1 MIWWS
6 INGRFMK
13 GRVSF
18 LINCTINAAYDEQI
32 KNGNCQCVIFH
43 LFQLMSSLVFLTS
56 DSIPRVRATAMR
68 MLNSFEFSTVL
79 FVPHYTIL
87 LPRLLSLL
95 TPCPIEYLKNVHVH
109 AMEIMALL
117 ARGVGKERIMI
128 DMHAINPVVCPIAAL
143 IHDRHKY
150 FHALRRPLIDIV
162 DVIGDCELVLF
173 DCMFS
178 STLPSSTNVFTVHH
192 ELSDVAVLG
201 LLMIILSIAGV
212 LYLLVIHYLCC
223 CPAKLP
229 PARYLIDIEKSSN
242 QFTVHKNDCGLGQR
256 NCAYMYIVVM
266 LPFLPIEPQQWILSG
281 IALIFN
287 VIFLAILVFRD
298 RRIHIFYRT
307 CLGVFT
313 TLNILYTIMYLIV
326 VHSSFLL
333 ALHFMFI
340 YTQLNHEWNRF
351 HSFLRRPIS
360 LLIVLIIDILFMTFP
375 SLVTFLRLSPNQ
387 LVEDNKREEV
397 LSKYGIDLATIGY
410 IASLFRSKNPD
421 GSLSPQWDHIGLKA
435 QLQVQMF
442 RSLVAQTIVPFVF
455 CYTPSALTYTLPLL
469 NIEASSI
476 APFVSFLLM
485 LFPICEPLVLVYF
498 LVHLRRDI
506 QRALCCLV
514 GRKFQENTT
523 RASELVTQTRISNPE
538 TGGAARF

>member
-1 MIWWS
+1 
-6 INGRFMK
+6 
-13 GRVSF
+13 
-18 LINCTINAAYDEQI
+18 
-32 KNGNCQCVIFH
+32 
-43 LFQLMSSLVFLTS
+43 
-56 DSIPRVRATAMR
+56 
-68 MLNSFEFSTVL
+68 
-79 FVPHYTIL
+79 
-87 LPRLLSLL
+87 
-95 TPCPIEYLKNVHVH
+95 
-109 AMEIMALL
+109 
-117 ARGVGKERIMI
+117 
-128 DMHAINPVVCPIAAL
+128 
-143 IHDRHKY
+143 
-150 FHALRRPLIDIV
+150 
-162 DVIGDCELVLF
+162 
-173 DCMFS
+173 
-178 STLPSSTNVFTVHH
+178 
-192 ELSDVAVLG
+192 
-201 LLMIILSIAGV
+201 
-212 LYLLVIHYLCC
+212 
-223 CPAKLP
+223 
-229 PARYLIDIEKSSN
+229 
-242 QFTVHKNDCGLGQR
+242 
-256 NCAYMYIVVM
+256 M

-298 RRIHIFYRT
+298 RR
-307 CLGVFT
+307 
-313 TLNILYTIMYLIV
+313 YLIV

-421 GSLSPQWDHIGLKA
+421 GSLSPQWDHIGLK
-435 QLQVQMF
+435 
-442 RSLVAQTIVPFVF
+442 TIVPFVF